1 MYQIQRSLLICLTL
15 LTAGLSSWGQ
25 ELTLLHTNDMHSKLT
40 GYGPE
45 SEYTPLVTG
54 NDSTTGGFA
63 RLSALFQQHRSQW
76 PDATLILDAGDFL
89 MGSLFHAAE
98 KETGFQLNLM
108 KRMGYDCVTLGN
120 HEFDFGPE
128 TLAKTLQA
136 ATDRGG
142 FPTMVA
148 SNLVFSRES
157 PADDPLE
164 ELYRKKLILPYTL
177 IEKNGLKIGLFG
189 LVGLD
194 AESVA
199 PASRPVTF
207 SDPLK
212 EAGKTAA
219 YLKEEQQADLV
230 ILLSHSGIYPD
241 PQGNGYIGED
251 IELAAKVPQIDI
263 IISGHTHVAT
273 PDYIRIGNTYI
284 VQTGSYA
291 ANVGKMQL
299 KIENRKIVNCKFD
312 LIPVDD
318 AIAGDAAV
326 SAEIDQQ
333 IRLIDRQ
340 YLAPA
345 GLSYK
350 QIIGR
355 TGFDLVCRYTD
366 QAGSNLGPFVADAV
380 RHYTET
386 TGNPADI
393 SLVAAGTIREDI
405 VKGAHG
411 NLSVADLF
419 RVMSLGMGYDSIP
432 GYPLARFY
440 LTAHEIKKLM
450 EVLLISRNKGGDGF
464 IYFSGVRV
472 YANPDKGLLRK
483 VQRLEINGQAIDHSK
498 RNDDLYSLAANIYL
512 LGFIGE
518 IKKMSHGLVKLV
530 PKDASGKPV
539 ADMQHQRIDADQSKP
554 GIQEAKEWIALVR
567 FIQGFEQHNN
577 IPFIPDIYRQG
588 DHAVIRVNH
597 PL

>member
-1 MYQIQRSLLICLTL
+1 
-15 LTAGLSSWGQ
+15 
-25 ELTLLHTNDMHSKLT
+25 
-40 GYGPE
+40 
-45 SEYTPLVTG
+45 
-54 NDSTTGGFA
+54 
-63 RLSALFQQHRSQW
+63 
-76 PDATLILDAGDFL
+76 
-89 MGSLFHAAE
+89 
-98 KETGFQLNLM
+98 
-108 KRMGYDCVTLGN
+108 
-120 HEFDFGPE
+120 
-128 TLAKTLQA
+128 
-136 ATDRGG
+136 
-142 FPTMVA
+142 MVA

-157 PADDPLE
+157 AIDDPLE
-164 ELYRKKLILPYTL
+164 ELYHKKLILPFTL

-212 EAGKTAA
+212 EAGKMAS

-251 IELAAKVPQIDI
+251 IELAAKVPQIDL
-263 IISGHTHVAT
+263 IISGHTHVTT
-273 PDYIRIGNTYI
+273 PDCIRIGSTCI

-291 ANVGKMQL
+291 ANLGKLQL

-326 SAEIDQQ
+326 SGEIDQQ
-333 IRLIDRQ
+333 IHLIDRQ

-355 TGFDLVCRYTD
+355 TDFNLVCRYTD

-405 VKGAHG
+405 LKGTHG
-411 NLSVADLF
+411 NLCVADLF

-472 YANPDKGLLRK
+472 YANPEKGLLRK
-483 VQRLEINGQAIDHSK
+483 VQQVEINGKAISRSK
-498 RNDDLYSLAANIYL
+498 KDTILYSLAANTYL

-539 ADMQHQRIDADQSKP
+539 ADMKHQRIDADLSKP
-554 GIQEAKEWIALVR
+554 GIQEAKEWIALVN
-567 FIQGFEQHNN
+567 FIQGFEQKNN
-577 IPFIPDIYRQG
+577 IPLIPDIYRQG
-588 DHAVIRVNH
+588 DRAVIRVNH